1 MFYPIRI
8 KKVIF
13 WLVLIYALVYF
24 VGFICVRSGWGR
36 GLVADYISSKTG
48 CFVDLGRTTLRLNF
62 KINVFDINVF
72 SDKEKQNKLFSAP
85 TMSYGWGTLSAR
97 GINVNVDFDNKGMPF
112 ASALR
117 KFGSE
122 KDFYKV
128 EKLNEFCLSLF
139 DGLEEVSLH
148 DISIGLTVGGKVEEH
163 FLAKFIKEPLELPDE
178 RGVYYF
184 VLGDNLRWLTTENGK
199 LLSIITGNGKG
210 ESEPSTETVSV
221 VEEAPAAAS
230 AAEPAPEPAPAT
242 EPAAEPAPAEDSA
255 PAPEP
260 TAAPSAEPAPAPA
273 AEPAPAPAPEPA
285 PSAESAPAPEPV
297 AAAEPAAEPAAAPA
311 AEPAAAE
318 NK

>member
-24 VGFICVRSGWGR
+24 VGYICVRSGWGR

-221 VEEAPAAAS
+221 VEEAPAT
-230 AAEPAPEPAPAT
+230 EPAPAVEPAPAA
-242 EPAAEPAPAEDSA
+242 EPAAEPAPAEDSV
-255 PAPEP
+255 
-260 TAAPSAEPAPAPA
+260 PAPAP
-273 AEPAPAPAPEPA
+273 
-285 PSAESAPAPEPV
+285 
-297 AAAEPAAEPAAAPA
+297 EPAAAPA
-311 AEPAAAE
+311 AEPVAAPAVVPAPEPTPAEDSAPAPEPAAAPAPEPAVEPAAAE